1 MTKLLYDNGNQT
13 VIAYGGGDWLGGC
26 EETYCSDGTL
36 HVLATGVVAELMGSS
51 EPIKFYI

>member
-1 MTKLLYDNGNQT
+1 MIMEIKL
-13 VIAYGGGDWLGGC
+13 IAYGGGDWLGGC